1 MINRL
6 DLIKQYMNGT
16 TSSKL
21 SDLLQE
27 LHNSL
32 KTLYEERLIQ
42 LILYGSQAR
51 GEATEDSDIDV
62 MVVLKSPVSPG
73 TEILR
78 MGEIKAMLN
87 LKYDEL
93 ISVLPISEED
103 FLFRKTPLLE
113 NIRREGVII

>member
-32 KTLYEERLIQ
+32 KTLYEDRLIQ

-73 TEILR
+73 IEILR
-78 MGEIKAMLN
+78 GEIKAMLN

-103 FLFRKTPLLE
+103 FLFRKTPIE
-113 NIRREGVII
+113 NIPREGVII